1 MSGVNNSA
9 KDAATASAGHE
20 CMWRLTMRGVPCV
33 LQIQACKYCKGLAGV
48 LNCSK
53 FKRNEWCITAAARG
67 APQLSR
73 ITSLPFA
80 TFCLKMQSQQ
90 PAKMQHDCKNDINI
104 RLVCTE

>member
-53 FKRNEWCITAAARG
+53 FKRNE
-67 APQLSR
+67 
-73 ITSLPFA
+73 
-80 TFCLKMQSQQ
+80 
-90 PAKMQHDCKNDINI
+90 
-104 RLVCTE
+104 